1 MVISFREVAIIVS
14 VHPNNLMDLQDFQLE
29 IVWPKIRPTK
39 SIIVMLAKI
48 VVAMIRNYLLVNR
61 TCILHTKLVNARE
74 QREFLP
80 LIMRTNKMKIMKT
93 MRTIT
98 MKTMNKYHSWLFLNI
113 LSSYHLQ
120 IVILENSWFFACP
133 LPE

>member
-98 MKTMNKYHSWLFLNI
+98 MKTMNKYHS
-113 LSSYHLQ
+113 
-120 IVILENSWFFACP
+120 
-133 LPE
+133 